1 MEIHPY
7 SSWASPTGQ
16 RLLDSVAAPV
26 VGADHDVL
34 AAVAVRGVRAVDDP
48 ALRAALSGGG
58 HPAHPRTR
66 VTEYS
71 AAGVDVPLD
80 RPKPC
85 GRRIA
90 LTVSRTRATCEP
102 AECQGCMAP

>member
-1 MEIHPY
+1 MPSTIRRCAPR
-7 SSWASPTGQ
+7 S
-16 RLLDSVAAPV
+16 RVAATR
-26 VGADHDVL
+26 HI
-34 AAVAVRGVRAVDDP
+34 
-48 ALRAALSGGG
+48 
-58 HPAHPRTR
+58 PRTR